1 VKNKIKEW
9 LRRYLLADILSTAL
23 SLATAWVIHRT
34 TGDNVLAAFVG
45 SAMASISFYGIIAY
59 NDVRKSL
66 KHHRKHDLSYGFV
79 AYFKDLR
86 NLIIEF
92 GPSEILDVLAV
103 RPFFMYLMFWVKH
116 PGQSVPVFE
125 DIAAAF
131 GSGSLPLQIAIVLGM
146 AGVAVFGVLNLR
158 YLAWNLGKFKL

>member
-1 VKNKIKEW
+1 MKTKIKEW
-9 LRRYLLADILSTAL
+9 IRRYLLADILSTIL

-59 NDVRKSL
+59 SDVRKSL
-66 KHHRKHDLSYGFV
+66 KHHRKHALRYNFAS
-79 AYFKDLR
+79 YFKDLR

-103 RPFFMYLMFWVKH
+103 RPFFMYLMPKVMGEFMLGTFVGKMMADL
-116 PGQSVPVFE
+116 VFF
-125 DIAAAF
+125 I
-131 GSGSLPLQIAIVLGM
+131 PAIVMYEVRKKHLGD
-146 AGVAVFGVLNLR
+146 
-158 YLAWNLGKFKL
+158 

>member
-1 VKNKIKEW
+1 MNVYNKIREW
-9 LRRYLLADILSTAL
+9 LRRYLLADILSTVL
-23 SLATAWVIHRT
+23 SLATAWVIYRT
-34 TGDNVLAAFVG
+34 TGDSVLAAFVG

-92 GPSEILDVLAV
+92 GPSEILDVMAV
-103 RPFFMYLMFWVKH
+103 RPFFMYLMPKIIGEFVLGTFIGKMMAD
-116 PGQSVPVFE
+116 VVFF
-125 DIAAAF
+125 I
-131 GSGSLPLQIAIVLGM
+131 PAIVMYEVRKKHL
-146 AGVAVFGVLNLR
+146 
-158 YLAWNLGKFKL
+158 

>member
-1 VKNKIKEW
+1 MKNKIKEW
-9 LRRYLLADILSTAL
+9 IKRYLLAEILCTAL

-34 TGDNVLAAFVG
+34 TGDNVLAAFGG

-66 KHHRKHDLSYGFV
+66 KHHRKHDLGHDFV

-103 RPFFMYLMFWVKH
+103 RPFFMYLIPKLI
-116 PGQSVPVFE
+116 GQFVLGTFIGKIMADVVFF
-125 DIAAAF
+125 I
-131 GSGSLPLQIAIVLGM
+131 PAIVMYEVRKKHL
-146 AGVAVFGVLNLR
+146 
-158 YLAWNLGKFKL
+158 

>member
-1 VKNKIKEW
+1 MKNKIREW
-9 LRRYLLADILSTAL
+9 IRRYLLADILSTIL

-59 NDVRKSL
+59 SDVRKSL
-66 KHHRKHDLSYGFV
+66 KHHRKHALRYNFAS
-79 AYFKDLR
+79 YFKDLR

-103 RPFFMYLMFWVKH
+103 RPFFMYLMPKLMGEF
-116 PGQSVPVFE
+116 
-125 DIAAAF
+125 
-131 GSGSLPLQIAIVLGM
+131 VLGTFVGKMM
-146 AGVAVFGVLNLR
+146 ADFIFFIPAIIMYEVR
-158 YLAWNLGKFKL
+158 KKHLGD

>member
-9 LRRYLLADILSTAL
+9 IRRYLLAEILSTAL

-34 TGDNVLAAFVG
+34 TGDNVIAAFGG

-66 KHHRKHDLSYGFV
+66 KHHRKHDLRYDFV

-103 RPFFMYLMFWVKH
+103 RPFFMYLMPKII
-116 PGQSVPVFE
+116 GQFILGTFIGKMIADVVFF
-125 DIAAAF
+125 I
-131 GSGSLPLQIAIVLGM
+131 PAIVMYEVRKKHL
-146 AGVAVFGVLNLR
+146 
-158 YLAWNLGKFKL
+158 

>member
-1 VKNKIKEW
+1 MKNKIKEW
-9 LRRYLLADILSTAL
+9 IRRYLLADILSTAL

-66 KHHRKHDLSYGFV
+66 KHHRKHDLSYGLV
-79 AYFKDLR
+79 AYFKDLQ

-103 RPFFMYLMFWVKH
+103 RPFFMYLMPKLIGEFVLGTFIGKMIAD
-116 PGQSVPVFE
+116 VVFF
-125 DIAAAF
+125 I
-131 GSGSLPLQIAIVLGM
+131 PAIVM
-146 AGVAVFGVLNLR
+146 YEVR
-158 YLAWNLGKFKL
+158 KKHM

>member
-1 VKNKIKEW
+1 VNAYNKIKDW
-9 LRRYLLADILSTAL
+9 IRRYLLAEILSTVL
-23 SLATAWVIHRT
+23 SLATAWVIYRT

-92 GPSEILDVLAV
+92 GPSEILDVMAV
-103 RPFFMYLMFWVKH
+103 RPFFMYLMPKIIGEFVLGTFIGKMIAD
-116 PGQSVPVFE
+116 VVFF
-125 DIAAAF
+125 I
-131 GSGSLPLQIAIVLGM
+131 PAIVMYEVRKRHL
-146 AGVAVFGVLNLR
+146 
-158 YLAWNLGKFKL
+158 

>member
-9 LRRYLLADILSTAL
+9 IRRYLLAEILSTAL

-34 TGDNVLAAFVG
+34 TGDNVIAAFVG

-59 NDVRKSL
+59 SDVRKNL
-66 KHHRKHDLSYGFV
+66 KHHRKHDLSYDFV
-79 AYFKDLR
+79 VYFKDLR

-103 RPFFMYLMFWVKH
+103 RPFFMYLIPKIIGEFVLGTFIGKM
-116 PGQSVPVFE
+116 
-125 DIAAAF
+125 IADVIF
-131 GSGSLPLQIAIVLGM
+131 FIPAIVM
-146 AGVAVFGVLNLR
+146 YEVR
-158 YLAWNLGKFKL
+158 KKHM

>member
-1 VKNKIKEW
+1 MVKKNPWQNRKVKNKIKEW
-9 LRRYLLADILSTAL
+9 MKRYLPADILSTVL
-23 SLATAWVIHRT
+23 SLATAWIINRI
-34 TGDNVLAAFVG
+34 TGDNVLAAFGG

-66 KHHRKHDLSYGFV
+66 KHHKKHDLSYGFV

-103 RPFFMYLMFWVKH
+103 RPFFMYLMPKVI
-116 PGQSVPVFE
+116 GQFLLGTFIGKMMADVVFF
-125 DIAAAF
+125 I
-131 GSGSLPLQIAIVLGM
+131 PAIVMYEVRKKHL
-146 AGVAVFGVLNLR
+146 
-158 YLAWNLGKFKL
+158 

>member
-1 VKNKIKEW
+1 MALKNKIREW
-9 LRRYLLADILSTAL
+9 IKRYLLAEILCTLL
-23 SLATAWVIHRT
+23 SLATAWLIHRT

-66 KHHRKHDLSYGFV
+66 KHHRKHDLIYGFA

-86 NLIIEF
+86 NLLIEF

-103 RPFFMYLMFWVKH
+103 RPFFMYLMPKLMGEF
-116 PGQSVPVFE
+116 
-125 DIAAAF
+125 
-131 GSGSLPLQIAIVLGM
+131 VLGTFVGKM
-146 AGVAVFGVLNLR
+146 IADVVFFIPAVIMYEVRKKHLSD
-158 YLAWNLGKFKL
+158 

>member
-1 VKNKIKEW
+1 M
-9 LRRYLLADILSTAL
+9 
-23 SLATAWVIHRT
+23 ATAWTIHRT

-66 KHHRKHDLSYGFV
+66 KHHKKHDLSYGFV

-103 RPFFMYLMFWVKH
+103 RPFFMYLIPKVMGEYVLGTFIGKMIADV
-116 PGQSVPVFE
+116 VFF
-125 DIAAAF
+125 I
-131 GSGSLPLQIAIVLGM
+131 PAIVM
-146 AGVAVFGVLNLR
+146 
-158 YLAWNLGKFKL
+158 YES